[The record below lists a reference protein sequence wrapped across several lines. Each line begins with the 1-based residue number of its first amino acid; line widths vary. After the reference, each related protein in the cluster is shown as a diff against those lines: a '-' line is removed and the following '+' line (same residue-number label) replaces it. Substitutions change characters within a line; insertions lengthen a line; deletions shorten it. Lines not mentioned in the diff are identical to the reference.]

1 MCERRGRVPS
11 AFAACESAELRID
24 ATTFSSDCHRRG
36 KTQMRPLRFL
46 ALRGSTSSLR
56 LALTRVRCITTMRN
70 LTMSSNAAWLGR
82 VYVLWNLLR
91 RLEGSA
97 YGKGER

>member
-1 MCERRGRVPS
+1 
-11 AFAACESAELRID
+11 
-24 ATTFSSDCHRRG
+24 
-36 KTQMRPLRFL
+36 
-46 ALRGSTSSLR
+46 
-56 LALTRVRCITTMRN
+56 
-70 LTMSSNAAWLGR
+70 MSSNAAWLGR